1 MPATISIPTISTTDA
16 AWFEQQYQRAGD
28 HFEQLPWPNGSPSDA
43 LVNWLNAVA
52 PSLIR
57 CGARV
62 CVIGCGLGHDAR
74 ELMRRGYEVTAFDCC
89 ATAVAKAQHAD
100 PAHAS
105 CYVHADLFQPPL
117 RWRHRF
123 DLVVEANNLS
133 WWNAEIRDAAV
144 SAIADML
151 SMHGRLLIISPAF
164 DNSSTDQQDGPPW
177 PLGEQELLEVT
188 ALAGLVPDQGV
199 SIFSDDSSPTSQRL
213 RATFHRA

>member
-1 MPATISIPTISTTDA
+1 MPAAIAIPTSTTNA

-28 HFEQLPWPNGSPSDA
+28 HLEQLPWPTGLPSDA

-62 CVIGCGLGHDAR
+62 CVIGCGLGDDAR

-89 ATAVAKAQHAD
+89 ALAVSKAQQAD
-100 PAHAS
+100 PEHAS
-105 CYVHADLFQPPL
+105 CYVQADLFHPPL

-123 DLVVEANNLS
+123 DLVVEANNLC
-133 WWNAEIRDAAV
+133 WWNQEMRDAAV

-151 SMHGRLLIISPAF
+151 SMHGRLLIISPAVEH
-164 DNSSTDQQDGPPW
+164 DLDGYDGPPW
-177 PLGEQELLEVT
+177 PLTERDLTEST
-188 ALAGLVPDQGV
+188 ALAGLVPDRPI
-199 SIFSDDSSPTSQRL
+199 SMFTDESSPTGSRL
-213 RATFHRA
+213 RASFHRA